1 MRAIRV
7 ELGVRRL
14 VSMSVFARI
23 HSWKECECMYICK
36 ISGSLHIRRRNFSP
50 FVDVILVL
58 LCMRRNFSPFVCC
71 LPFISV
77 PDCTH
82 WDETEEDMKAA

>member
-14 VSMSVFARI
+14 VSMSVLI

-50 FVDVILVL
+50 FV
-58 LCMRRNFSPFVCC
+58 CC
-71 LPFISV
+71 PPFISV